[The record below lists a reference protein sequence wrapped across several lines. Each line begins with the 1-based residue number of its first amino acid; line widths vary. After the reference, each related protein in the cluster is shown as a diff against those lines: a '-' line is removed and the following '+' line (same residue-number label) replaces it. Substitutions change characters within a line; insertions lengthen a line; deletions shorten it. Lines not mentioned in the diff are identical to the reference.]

1 MAVVILASPNTC
13 GQSANA
19 RLVVMSNEVFS
30 SSLLIRWHSSWPPGW
45 LNGS

>member
-19 RLVVMSNEVFS
+19 RLVVVSNEVFS
-30 SSLLIRWHSSWPPGW
+30 
-45 LNGS
+45 